1 MRPFALAASV
11 AAVLLAVGAH
21 AQAQTPTG
29 APTSTGAQTPAGG
42 QAPAAAQAPANDS
55 ADTPND
61 DAEAPRHT
69 IGKTAVAFKGG
80 PPTIEA
86 PDYPPPSA
94 RWAVMGVG
102 LATTGVFYGAAVGMS
117 YAYPD
122 VPGAH
127 DLRKPIIGPWLAI
140 AHNGCAASE
149 GENCSTVWL
158 VMRAIAEGIGGIAQ
172 AGGVLVMLEG
182 VFMPTQYKAETRRT
196 PQTPSPTPS
205 PWKPPPPATEPP
217 KPNDKNLFWIPTP
230 MALGSRGVGVG
241 VVGNF

>member
-1 MRPFALAASV
+1 MRPFALAASI
-11 AAVLLAVGAH
+11 AAVLLAVGAR
-21 AQAQTPTG
+21 AGAQT
-29 APTSTGAQTPAGG
+29 APGAQTPAGA
-42 QAPAAAQAPANDS
+42 QAPAGAQKPANDS
-55 ADTPND
+55 ADTPKD

-69 IGKTAVAFKGG
+69 IGKTAIEFKGG
-80 PPTIEA
+80 PPTIEE

-102 LATTGVFYGAAVGMS
+102 LATAGFFYGAAVGMS
-117 YAYPD
+117 YAFPD
-122 VPGAH
+122 VPGAQ

-149 GENCSTVWL
+149 GEQCSTVWL
-158 VMRAIAEGIGGIAQ
+158 VFRAIAEGIDGAAQ

-182 VFMPTQYKAETRRT
+182 VFMPTQYKPETRRA
-196 PQTPSPTPS
+196 PQTPSTPTPWS
-205 PWKPPPPATEPP
+205 PPPPETAPP

-230 MALGSRGVGVG
+230 MALGTRGVGVG

>member
-1 MRPFALAASV
+1 MRPFALAASI

-21 AQAQTPTG
+21 ARAQTP
-29 APTSTGAQTPAGG
+29 PGAQTPSG
-42 QAPAAAQAPANDS
+42 AQAPAGAQTPPNDS
-55 ADTPND
+55 ADAAKGD

-69 IGKTAVAFKGG
+69 IGKTAIAFKGG
-80 PPTIEA
+80 PPTIEE

-102 LATTGVFYGAAVGMS
+102 LATTGFFYGAAVGMS
-117 YAYPD
+117 YAFPD
-122 VPGAH
+122 VPGAQ

-149 GENCSTVWL
+149 GEQCSTVWL
-158 VMRAIAEGIGGIAQ
+158 VFRAIAEGIGGVAQ

-182 VFMPTQYKAETRRT
+182 VFMPTQYKPETRRA
-196 PQTPSPTPS
+196 PQTPSTPTPWS
-205 PWKPPPPATEPP
+205 PPPPPTETP

>member
-1 MRPFALAASV
+1 MRPFALAARI

-21 AQAQTPTG
+21 ALAQTPTG
-29 APTSTGAQTPAGG
+29 AQTPARGPAGAQTPG
-42 QAPAAAQAPANDS
+42 QTPANDS
-55 ADTPND
+55 ADTAD
-61 DAEAPRHT
+61 DAERPRDT

-80 PPTIEA
+80 PPTIEE

-102 LATTGVFYGAAVGMS
+102 LATTGFFYGAAVGMS
-117 YAYPD
+117 YAFPD
-122 VPGAH
+122 VPGAQ

-140 AHNGCAASE
+140 ANNGCAASE

-158 VMRAIAEGIGGIAQ
+158 VMRAIAEGIGGVAQ

-182 VFMPTQYKAETRRT
+182 VFMPTQYKPESGT
-196 PQTPSPTPS
+196 PRPSQPPPS
-205 PWKPPPPATEPP
+205 PWSPPPPPTDPP